1 MLKLKIKDNICSTNR
16 KGKDYK
22 ILPEKILEL
31 FPEVVSEL
39 FLNDNIN
46 EITQKEFEIR
56 YDGSTNRILIPV
68 RNEKKE
74 LVGILSRINAKEFP
88 NKVSKYNT
96 FISYPPSLVLFGI
109 DKNLQFIKNEGYA
122 VLVEAEKSVMKAFSK
137 NIRNV
142 LATGG
147 SHLYEE
153 QCELL
158 IRLGIKDII
167 VSFDSDKS
175 FTGVINSV
183 KGLKIKFPEL
193 KFRVHKVLESPAVSE
208 KSSIFDMES
217 WTKSEIE
224 NHILNYSFE
233 I

>member
-22 ILPEKILEL
+22 ILPEKILDL

-56 YDGSTNRILIPV
+56 YDKSTNRILIPV

-109 DKNLQFIKNEGYA
+109 DKNLKFIKNEGYA

-147 SHLYEE
+147 SHLFEE

-158 IRLGIKDII
+158 IRLGIQYRQGGTWLLYQKYSGF
-167 VSFDSDKS
+167 VY
-175 FTGVINSV
+175 
-183 KGLKIKFPEL
+183 
-193 KFRVHKVLESPAVSE
+193 
-208 KSSIFDMES
+208 
-217 WTKSEIE
+217 TKSTTFADEKTGFSKLSTKWTQKGRLFLYETLKGKGILPVIE
-224 NHILNYSFE
+224 Q
-233 I
+233 